1 MVLSSAPFVAAMFS
15 QCVLLLSLN
24 WDTNMWTQ
32 RRAARMLRLVTL
44 QTCGSVHCT
53 KALDVPT
60 EKVSCSP
67 LLATSFGSIHIYVLW
82 DITSPTWQLEKTAGG
97 LYKLHDVN
105 LKTFCSDF
113 VSVLFVSL
121 SCRSV
126 LLRAY
131 FMAAMHM
138 SYGHCALVQ
147 NSQQTVGLRRT
158 ERVQGYTWCELEE
171 LRSSQHCER
180 TMGCPICQF
189 AKGGL

>member
-1 MVLSSAPFVAAMFS
+1 
-15 QCVLLLSLN
+15 
-24 WDTNMWTQ
+24 
-32 RRAARMLRLVTL
+32 MLRLVTL

-60 EKVSCSP
+60 EKVYCSP
-67 LLATSFGSIHIYVLW
+67 LLATSFGTIHNLWTMGHYVTNVTTRRLQGVYINCTMW
-82 DITSPTWQLEKTAGG
+82 IWRL
-97 LYKLHDVN
+97 
-105 LKTFCSDF
+105 FCSDF

-131 FMAAMHM
+131 FMAAMHSCPM
-138 SYGHCALVQ
+138 ANAALVQ

-158 ERVQGYTWCELEE
+158 ERVQGYTWCKLEE
-171 LRSSQHCER
+171 LRSSQHCGR